1 MIESYENA
9 IQVTVLL
16 ACLGIALIRA
26 VSQRERGWTLL
37 FFFYGSWALGDL
49 YWLLC
54 LIFFDKSPQFSVVS
68 DLSWYASF
76 IFLYL
81 LICQIAPPEKDSKW
95 LLPWLGPLFTTGMAL
110 YYMQWGNV
118 ISNLI
123 CAAMLGLLLYAAIA
137 RLLDRKTYGRQ
148 RFLCVMII
156 IFCLLE
162 HGLWISSCIFEWDG
176 LRNPYYWF
184 DFLLTLSF
192 PCFLPATKKA
202 VAS

>member
-81 LICQIAPPEKDSKW
+81 LICQIAPPEKDSKR

-192 PCFLPATKKA
+192 PCFLPAMKKA